1 MKHNILAALAAI
13 FYISFGAMALEVDKP
28 GSNDKFAL
36 VKISVANMRTNPG
49 HARELCSQVI
59 MGTPVKLLE
68 KDGDWYKVQSP
79 DGYTG
84 WIVDNSL
91 QTITTDTYA
100 DWRKAPRLV
109 MTANYQIRLYTDPT
123 TNCMRSTVTDLVN
136 GCIVEGP
143 LETAAGRVKVA
154 LPDGRTGWGDAASF
168 TPAIDWADQTFDAG
182 KILTMAYSMEGQ
194 PYLWGGTSTKSLDC
208 SGLSK
213 VSYFSNG
220 IMLMRDASQ
229 QARTG
234 TRIEAADWRS
244 CKPGDLLFFGN
255 PDTGKVTHVAIY
267 DHDGNYVHS
276 SGRVKR
282 NSVDPQSAAYLTTPF
297 LHAVRIQGNE
307 GSTGITRVI
316 DHPWYFK

>member
-100 DWRKAPRLV
+100 D
-109 MTANYQIRLYTDPT
+109 
-123 TNCMRSTVTDLVN
+123 
-136 GCIVEGP
+136 
-143 LETAAGRVKVA
+143 
-154 LPDGRTGWGDAASF
+154 
-168 TPAIDWADQTFDAG
+168 
-182 KILTMAYSMEGQ
+182 
-194 PYLWGGTSTKSLDC
+194 
-208 SGLSK
+208 
-213 VSYFSNG
+213 
-220 IMLMRDASQ
+220 
-229 QARTG
+229 
-234 TRIEAADWRS
+234 
-244 CKPGDLLFFGN
+244 
-255 PDTGKVTHVAIY
+255 
-267 DHDGNYVHS
+267 
-276 SGRVKR
+276 
-282 NSVDPQSAAYLTTPF
+282 
-297 LHAVRIQGNE
+297 
-307 GSTGITRVI
+307 
-316 DHPWYFK
+316 